1 MSWDDTICHDIYER
15 NKKIEKYFN
24 NQKDI
29 KTYFISAKQRRGLRN
44 LVRDVGFALEVTND

>member
-1 MSWDDTICHDIYER
+1 MGNILDQ
-15 NKKIEKYFN
+15 KPQKIEKYFN
-24 NQKDI
+24 SQKAV